1 MEERRV
7 RHCSGAGAAPPVV
20 VHGGRERRDEF
31 AGGAQIAGKVVPVRY
46 PPFHFIRHFGLAAR
60 PGRAKKKGGVRARA
74 TCSVRCVLQMPGVWS
89 KKKGIKNIFEGEMCH
104 GRRRAE
110 KNMVEAVAADHV
122 SCSHNERLC

>member
-20 VHGGRERRDEF
+20 VRGGRERRDEF

-89 KKKGIKNIFEGEMCH
+89 KKKASKIYLKGKCAMGGGEL
-104 GRRRAE
+104 
-110 KNMVEAVAADHV
+110 KKIW
-122 SCSHNERLC
+122 